1 MTEPA
6 LNPYA
11 APQAR
16 VDDVHAFEGVG
27 ELKLFSAQGRIG
39 RLRLLA
45 YNVGA
50 TLVFY
55 AVIGVVSLLAA
66 TLGGAAGL
74 LMIPPFAA
82 FIWFSVVSCIKR
94 CHDADCSGWWALTF
108 FIPFV
113 GLIWLI
119 KAGTPSAN
127 RFGAPPPANTLGV
140 KVLGWMLPV
149 FFVVGI
155 LAAVSIPAYKDY
167 TDRARAAQN
176 VGR

>member
-27 ELKLFSAQGRIG
+27 ELKLFSARGRIG

-45 YNVGA
+45 YNMGA
-50 TLVFY
+50 TFVFY
-55 AVIGVVSLLAA
+55 AVVGVVSLLAA
-66 TLGGAAGL
+66 TLGEAAGL
-74 LMIPPFAA
+74 LMIPSFAI
-82 FIWFSVVSCIKR
+82 FLWFSAVSCIKR

>member
-1 MTEPA
+1 MTEPT

-16 VDDVHAFEGVG
+16 VADIQASDAVG

-45 YNVGA
+45 YNIGA
-50 TLVFY
+50 TFVFY
-55 AVIGVVSLLAA
+55 AVIGVVTLLSAA
-66 TLGGAAGL
+66 LGEAAGL
-74 LMIPPFAA
+74 LMIPPFAI

-94 CHDADCSGWWALTF
+94 CHDVDYSGWWALIY
-108 FIPFV
+108 FIPLI
-113 GLIWLI
+113 GLIWFVLR
-119 KAGTPSAN
+119 GTPSVN